1 MKIPY
6 KALRFQDGLQ
16 GVYVVVNQVLEFK
29 KVDIIYDDVGFF
41 ISSIDSNNGELVQL
55 YDDIVTEGTDLY
67 MRENPSIPD
76 LHLQGNIR
84 EIRERVGL
92 DGIQKTEG
100 QQTTF
105 LLWR

>member
-16 GVYVVVNQVLEFK
+16 GVYVVVNQALEFK

-41 ISSIDSNNGELVQL
+41 ISRIDSNDEELVQL

-67 MRENPSIPD
+67 EGKSI
-76 LHLQGNIR
+76 NS
-84 EIRERVGL
+84 
-92 DGIQKTEG
+92 
-100 QQTTF
+100 
-105 LLWR
+105 

>member
-29 KVDIIYDDVGFF
+29 RWTSFMTMWDFF

-67 MRENPSIPD
+67 EGKSI
-76 LHLQGNIR
+76 NS
-84 EIRERVGL
+84 
-92 DGIQKTEG
+92 
-100 QQTTF
+100 
-105 LLWR
+105 